1 MEKEVYGTGAEAVR
15 TESTMKAE
23 KDILLKTEL
32 SLPLFIRGKVRD
44 TYDMGD
50 YILIVVTDRISAFDV
65 ILPCGI
71 PQKGRVL
78 NQLSA
83 FWFDRTKD
91 VIPNHVVAVVDDA
104 AILNDYLPEEKQGEF
119 PSYLNGRSM
128 IVKKAR
134 RLPIECVVRGY
145 ISGSAWSEYSKKG
158 TVSGIKMPG
167 GLLESQKLESPI
179 FTPTTKAEQGHDLPM
194 TMPEVE
200 AMVGKSLAGEIKDAS
215 IRIYNYAMEYA
226 GTRGFIIADTKFEFG
241 IDGDKLIIIDEMLT
255 PDSSRFWE
263 ADKYKAGQSQDSY
276 DKQIV
281 RDWLSKSG
289 WNKEP
294 PGPVLPD
301 DVIEKTAQR
310 YIEAYEKLTG
320 RKFNY

>member
-1 MEKEVYGTGAEAVR
+1 MQ
-15 TESTMKAE
+15 
-23 KDILLKTEL
+23 KDVLLKTDL
-32 SLPLFIRGKVRD
+32 PLPLFIRGKVRD

-71 PQKGRVL
+71 PKKGKVL

-83 FWFDRTKD
+83 FWFDKTKD
-91 VIPNHVVAVVDDA
+91 VIDNHVVTVVDDA
-104 AILNDYLPEEKQGEF
+104 NVLNDYLPADKQAKF
-119 PSYLNGRSM
+119 PEYLNGRSM
-128 IVKKAR
+128 LVKKAE

-158 TVSGIKMPG
+158 TVSGIEMPS

-179 FTPTTKAEQGHDLPM
+179 FTPTTKADEGHDMPM
-194 TMPEVE
+194 TMREVE
-200 AMVGKSLAGEIKDAS
+200 DMVGKTLANEIKDAS
-215 IRIYNYAMEYA
+215 IDIYNNAMEYA
-226 GTRGFIIADTKFEFG
+226 RTRGFIIADTKFEFG
-241 IDGDKLIIIDEMLT
+241 IDNGKLIIIDEMLT

-281 RDWLSKSG
+281 RDWLSQSG

-310 YIEAYEKLTG
+310 YIEAYEKLSG
-320 RKFNY
+320 KKFSF

>member
-1 MEKEVYGTGAEAVR
+1 VEKEVYGVGTQAIRAEGFVK
-15 TESTMKAE
+15 MK
-23 KDILLKTEL
+23 KDVLLKTDL
-32 SLPLFIRGKVRD
+32 PLPLFIRGKVRD

-71 PQKGRVL
+71 PYKGRVL

-83 FWFDRTKD
+83 FWFDKTKD
-91 VIPNHVVAVVDDA
+91 VIDNHVVAVVDDA
-104 AILNDYLPEEKQGEF
+104 NILNDYLPKEKRSKF
-119 PSYLNGRSM
+119 PEYLNGRSM
-128 IVKKAR
+128 LVKKAK

-158 TVSGIKMPG
+158 TVSGIRMPS

-179 FTPTTKAEQGHDLPM
+179 FTPTTKAEEGHDMPM

-200 AMVGKSLAGEIKDAS
+200 AMVGKSLANEIKNATID
-215 IRIYNYAMEYA
+215 IYNNAVEYA
-226 GTRGFIIADTKFEFG
+226 KTRGFIIADTKFEFG
-241 IDGDKLIIIDEMLT
+241 IDNGKLIIIDEMLT

-320 RKFNY
+320 RKFNH

>member
-1 MEKEVYGTGAEAVR
+1 MEEEVHGAGTETAWPEGFIK
-15 TESTMKAE
+15 MQ
-23 KDILLKTEL
+23 KDVLLKTEL
-32 SLPLFIRGKVRD
+32 PLPLFIRGKVRD

-71 PQKGRVL
+71 PQKGKVL
-78 NQLSA
+78 NQLSS
-83 FWFDRTKD
+83 FWFDKTKD
-91 VIPNHVVAVVDDA
+91 VINNHVVAVVNDA
-104 AILNDYLPEEKQGEF
+104 AILNDYLPKDKQSKF
-119 PSYLNGRSM
+119 PAYLNGRSM
-128 IVKKAR
+128 LVKKAK

-145 ISGSAWSEYSKKG
+145 ISGSAWSEYVKSG
-158 TVSGIKMPG
+158 TVSGIKMPS
-167 GLLESQKLESPI
+167 GLLESQKLGSPI

-194 TMPEVE
+194 TMSEVE
-200 AMVGKSLAGEIKDAS
+200 AIVGKTLANEIKHAS
-215 IRIYNYAMEYA
+215 IDIYNNAVEYA

-241 IDGDKLIIIDEMLT
+241 IDSGKLIIIDEMLT

-263 ADKYKAGQSQDSY
+263 AAKYKAGQSQDSY

-281 RDWLSKSG
+281 RDWLSQSG

-320 RKFNY
+320 RKFDY